1 LSLLDATILLNSN
14 YHPLP
19 PLLVVGM
26 QPIVYPLDNAQFV
39 HQILILELY
48 AEYKIPQLL
57 ILLLSQQQQHLSH
70 LLLII
75 VVLIILI

>member
-19 PLLVVGM
+19 PLLLVMDLQTIV
-26 QPIVYPLDNAQFV
+26 QPMDNAQLV
-39 HQILILELY
+39 LQIYLELY
-48 AEYKIPQLL
+48 VEFKLPDLQLVV
-57 ILLLSQQQQHLSH
+57 SQMHQHLPH

-75 VVLIILI
+75 VVLVILI